1 MRYYKTDNRKLTF
14 SGREVPV
21 IDVFAAACAA
31 QRLNKGFFKE
41 DFYRNMPGGKSERV
55 LANKNLTVEL
65 LKDRAYLVTDR
76 DREEAEAVRG
86 YWQLKLFSVLADTA
100 GPYEKSAVEVAG
112 RESVFESE
120 WFKAG
125 LIASLPS
132 GYERGVRMD
141 RVNEIKEEAKFC
153 GEYAGPV
160 GGRVEGTVLIL
171 NCVYS
176 KTYEMYYVTG
186 KVGKNLVMFAS
197 KTKVTEDA
205 EFQIKGRIKQHRDG
219 NVTQLNYVK
228 LK

>member
-1 MRYYKTDNRKLTF
+1 MRYYNKTDRKSVL
-14 SGREVPV
+14 SGREVAV

-31 QRLNKGFFKE
+31 QRLNKGFYKD
-41 DFYRNMPGGKSERV
+41 DFYRNVPGGKSERV

-86 YWQLKLFSVLADTA
+86 YWRLKLFSVLAETA

-112 RESVFESE
+112 RDTVFESE

-125 LIASLPS
+125 LIASLPN
-132 GYERGVRMD
+132 GYDRGVRMD
-141 RVNEIKEEAKFC
+141 MVNEIKEEAKFR
-153 GEYAGPV
+153 GQHIGAV
-160 GGRVEGTVLIL
+160 GGRVDGTVLIL

-176 KTYEMYYVTG
+176 KNYETYYVTG
-186 KVGKNLVMFAS
+186 KVGENLVMFAS
-197 KTKVTEDA
+197 KTKIAEDA
-205 EFQIKGRIKQHRDG
+205 EFKIKGRIKQLRDN

-228 LK
+228 LA

>member
-1 MRYYKTDNRKLTF
+1 MRYYKNDNRKLTF

-41 DFYRNMPGGKSERV
+41 DFYRHHPGGKDERV

-86 YWQLKLFSVLADTA
+86 YWQLKLFGVLADTA

-112 RESVFESE
+112 RETVFESE

-132 GYERGVRMD
+132 AYERGVRMD
-141 RVNEIKEEAKFC
+141 RVNEIKEEAKFN
-153 GEYAGPV
+153 GKHIGAV
-160 GGRVEGTVLIL
+160 GGRVEGKVLIL

-176 KTYEMYYVTG
+176 KTYETYYVTG
-186 KVGKNLVMFAS
+186 KVEENLVMFAS
-197 KTKVTEDA
+197 KTKIAEDTE
-205 EFQIKGRIKQHRDG
+205 FKIKGRIKQLRDN

-228 LK
+228 LS

>member
-1 MRYYKTDNRKLTF
+1 MRYYKNDNRKLTF

-41 DFYRNMPGGKSERV
+41 DFYRHTPGGKSEQV
-55 LANKNLTVEL
+55 LANRNLTVAL
-65 LKDRAYLVTDR
+65 LKDRAYLVTDK

-86 YWQLKLFSVLADTA
+86 YWQLKLFGVLADTA

-112 RESVFESE
+112 RETVFESE

-132 GYERGVRMD
+132 AYERGIRMD
-141 RVNEIKEEAKFC
+141 RVNEIKEEAKFN
-153 GEYAGPV
+153 GKHIGAV

-176 KTYEMYYVTG
+176 KTYETYYVTG
-186 KVGKNLVMFAS
+186 KVEENLVMFAS
-197 KTKVTEDA
+197 KTKIAEDTE
-205 EFQIKGRIKQHRDG
+205 FKIKGRIKQLRDN

-228 LK
+228 LS

>member
-1 MRYYKTDNRKLTF
+1 MRYYKTDKSKLVF

-41 DFYRNMPGGKSERV
+41 DFYRHVPGGNGERV

-76 DREEAEAVRG
+76 DREEAEAVRS

-100 GPYEKSAVEVAG
+100 NQYEKSAVEVAG
-112 RESVFESE
+112 RETVFESE

-125 LIASLPS
+125 LIASLPHS
-132 GYERGVRMD
+132 YERNVRMD
-141 RVNEIKEEAKFC
+141 RVNEIKEEAKYT
-153 GEYAGPV
+153 GKYIGQP
-160 GGRVEGTVLIL
+160 GDRVEGTVTIL

-176 KTYEMYYVTG
+176 KAYETYYVNA
-186 KVGKNLVMFAS
+186 KLDENIVMFQS
-197 KTKVTEDA
+197 KTKIAEDA
-205 EFQIKGRIKQHRDG
+205 EFKLKGRVKKHRDN

-228 LK
+228 LA

>member
-1 MRYYKTDNRKLTF
+1 MRYYKNDNRKLTF

-41 DFYRNMPGGKSERV
+41 DFHRYVPGGKSEQV
-55 LANKNLTVEL
+55 LANKNLTVAL

-112 RESVFESE
+112 RETVFESE

-132 GYERGVRMD
+132 AYERGVRMD
-141 RVNEIKEEAKFC
+141 RVNEIKEEAKFN
-153 GEYAGPV
+153 GKHIGAV

-176 KTYEMYYVTG
+176 KTYETYYVTG
-186 KVGKNLVMFAS
+186 KVEENLVIFAS
-197 KTKVTEDA
+197 KTKIAEDTE
-205 EFQIKGRIKQHRDG
+205 FKIKGRIKQLRDN

-228 LK
+228 LS

>member
-1 MRYYKTDNRKLTF
+1 MRYYKNDNRKLTF

-41 DFYRNMPGGKSERV
+41 DFHRYVFGGKSEQV
-55 LANKNLTVEL
+55 LANKNLTVAL

-112 RESVFESE
+112 RETVFESE

-132 GYERGVRMD
+132 AYERGVRMD
-141 RVNEIKEEAKFC
+141 RVNEIKEEAKFN
-153 GEYAGPV
+153 GKHIGTV

-176 KTYEMYYVTG
+176 KTYETYYVTG
-186 KVGKNLVMFAS
+186 KVEENLVMFAS
-197 KTKVTEDA
+197 KTKIAEDS
-205 EFQIKGRIKQHRDG
+205 EFKIKGRIKQHRDN

-228 LK
+228 LS